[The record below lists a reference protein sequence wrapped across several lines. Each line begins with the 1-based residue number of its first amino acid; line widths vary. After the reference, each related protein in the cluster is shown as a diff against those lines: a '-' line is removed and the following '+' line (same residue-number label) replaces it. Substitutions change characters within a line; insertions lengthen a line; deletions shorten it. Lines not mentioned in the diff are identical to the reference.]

1 MSNIKNSMEVSDM
14 ALLTVRLV
22 TAEDAGNYM
31 CHLTN
36 QAGTSE
42 PDTPGVVVVH
52 TRPRVRLRMEPVF
65 AIVEGE
71 RINVTLSCEIEEGNP
86 SVLTTVQ
93 WFMDS
98 INLQQLPHCNER
110 DIPHNDFR

>member
-22 TAEDAGNYM
+22 TSEDAGNLM
-31 CHLTN
+31 CRLTN

-65 AIVEGE
+65 ASVEGE

-110 DIPHNDFR
+110 DIPHNDFC